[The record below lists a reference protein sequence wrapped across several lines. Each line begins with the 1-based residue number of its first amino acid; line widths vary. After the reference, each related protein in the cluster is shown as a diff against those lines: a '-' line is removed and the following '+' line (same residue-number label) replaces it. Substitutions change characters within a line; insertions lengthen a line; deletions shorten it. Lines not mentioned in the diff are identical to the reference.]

1 MTSYYPLDK
10 LRKIPGLENAKF
22 VDPYSGG
29 KGNSIRYL
37 SVAPVSDDLKV
48 NNVENLFCA
57 GEKSGLFVG
66 HTEAICTGSLAGH
79 NAVRYALKMPT
90 LVLPKD
96 TVIGDIINYANYKI
110 RTKEGRK
117 NRYTFA
123 GSEYFERMK
132 KAGLY
137 TINSLDIKNKISSL
151 GLSNIFNKNLI

>member
-22 VDPYSGG
+22 IDPYSGG

-79 NAVRYALKMPT
+79 NAVRCALEMPT
-90 LVLPKD
+90 LILPKD
-96 TVIGDIINYANYKI
+96 TVIGDIISYANYKI

-123 GSEYFERMK
+123 GSEYFEKMK
-132 KAGLY
+132 KQDY
-137 TINSLDIKNKISSL
+137 TP
-151 GLSNIFNKNLI
+151 